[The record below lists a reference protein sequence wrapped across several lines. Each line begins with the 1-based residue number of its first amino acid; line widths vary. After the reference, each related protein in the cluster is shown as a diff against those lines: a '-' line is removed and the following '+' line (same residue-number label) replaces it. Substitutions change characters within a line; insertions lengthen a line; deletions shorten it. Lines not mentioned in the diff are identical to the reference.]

1 MAQIHR
7 NNKKFVEMAS
17 KANSN
22 MLAAQQTHQQMLMN
36 QFAKNM
42 PLQNDR
48 RIETFEPVGP
58 NTATNASTAGGNR
71 ASSQQISHTG
81 SRTSKNAI
89 VVQQNAA
96 AANGASGGTKHNSS
110 SSKRKAS
117 KKLAQQTQVLYTS
130 Q

>member
-1 MAQIHR
+1 
-7 NNKKFVEMAS
+7 
-17 KANSN
+17 
-22 MLAAQQTHQQMLMN
+22 
-36 QFAKNM
+36 M

-48 RIETFEPVGP
+48 RIETFESVGP
-58 NTATNASTAGGNR
+58 NTATNASTGANR

-81 SRTSKNAI
+81 SRSSKNAI

-130 Q
+130 